1 MSHDPV
7 MSECSDEAAR
17 LLPWFVN
24 GTLSDA
30 DAARV
35 ATHLEHCRTCRA
47 DAAEQ
52 GRVRALMRAPA
63 QVEYA
68 PQAGFRKLLTRVNE
82 LEREDLAAASKTFV
96 RQPGR
101 RSAGSSVRWL
111 SAAVVVQALALGAIA
126 GARFWTPFSDD
137 GTRAFR
143 TLTSVTA
150 EGARLRVVFVPAT
163 TLAELQELLRA
174 NQLVAVA
181 GPSDAGIFTLAL
193 RASVTSQEAQSA
205 VLARLR
211 ADPRVR
217 FAEPLGLDAPAR

>member
-1 MSHDPV
+1 MSHDPDLL
-7 MSECSDEAAR
+7 ECTDEAAR

-24 GTLSDA
+24 GTLSSA

-47 DAAEQ
+47 DVAEQ

-82 LEREDLAAASKTFV
+82 LEREDLASVSKAIVPEPRTRF
-96 RQPGR
+96 
-101 RSAGSSVRWL
+101 AGGPVRWL

-126 GARFWTPFSDD
+126 GARFLGSNSDD
-137 GTRAFR
+137 GTQGFR
-143 TLTSVTA
+143 TLTSVAA

-174 NQLVAVA
+174 NQLVAIA

-193 RASVTSQEAQSA
+193 RSPAASQEAQVA